1 MIVVVMLPGKVV
13 DNRVALDVGGGGA
26 ILHNDRWAVQV
37 DTVVDNKQRV
47 VVVDDIVVDAD
58 AIEVLLEQVLEEEV
72 LLLKGCLLLLDR
84 KLVKVDLVVALVE
97 VVELLVLIV
106 GVRVNTDNL
115 IDHLVRLLL
124 GIGVGLVE
132 G

>member
-1 MIVVVMLPGKVV
+1 MIIVVMLPGKVV
-13 DNRVALDVGGGGA
+13 DNGVALDVGGGGA
-26 ILHNDRWAVQV
+26 ILHNDRRAIQV
-37 DTVVDNKQRV
+37 DTVVDHKQRV
-47 VVVDDIVVDAD
+47 VVVDDVVVDAD

-84 KLVKVDLVVALVE
+84 KLVKIDLVVALVE
-97 VVELLVLIV
+97 VIELLVLIV
-106 GVRVNTDNL
+106 GVRVNSDNF

-124 GIGVGLVE
+124 SIWVGLVE